1 MQEAQLIKYD
11 AKNPIIKLTTAPA
24 KPVGD
29 HDLLVETKVAA
40 INPLD
45 NLLAHGDL
53 KLVVPYKLPQTLGNE
68 FVGIVKQTGDAVQK
82 FQPGD
87 RVYARTPLDN
97 MGAFSEEIVINEQA
111 VAKVPDY
118 LTDEEAAAVPLMA
131 LTAMQAFDLLAAKA
145 GQTLFISG
153 GSGSFG
159 AMAIPLAVARGL
171 KVITTGAGARKAAL
185 LDMGVS
191 QFIDYRTEDYT
202 KLVKDVDLVIDT
214 LGGEEVFKQ
223 LGILKQGGRIVSL
236 RAMPNRTFAKRVGL
250 GWGKQILFGLAAGK
264 IERQAKKK
272 QQHYDFVFVT
282 ANGPQLAQASETLAK
297 SQVRPALGKRYS
309 LEQVKEAMGDVAHG
323 HSRGKVLIKF

>member
-1 MQEAQLIKYD
+1 MREAQLIKYD
-11 AKNPIIKLTTAPA
+11 AKNPIIKLITAETKA
-24 KPVGD
+24 VGD
-29 HDLLVETKVAA
+29 HDLLIESKVAA
-40 INPLD
+40 VNPLD

-68 FVGIVKQTGDAVQK
+68 FVGIVKQAGSAVK
-82 FQPGD
+82 NFQAGD

-97 MGAFSEEIVINEQA
+97 MGAFAEEIVISEQA

-118 LTDEEAAAVPLMA
+118 LTDEEAAAVPLTA
-131 LTAMQAFDLLAAKA
+131 LTAMQAFDLLGAKA

-171 KVITTGAGARKAAL
+171 KVITTGSGAKKEELLAL
-185 LDMGVS
+185 GAS
-191 QFIDYRTEDYT
+191 QFIDYRKEDYT

-214 LGGEEVFKQ
+214 LGGEELFKQ
-223 LGILKQGGRIVSL
+223 MEILKKGGRIVSL
-236 RAMPNRTFAKRVGL
+236 RAMPNRTFAKRMGMS
-250 GWGKQILFGLAAGK
+250 WGKQILFGLAAAK

-272 QQHYDFVFVT
+272 QQHYDFIFVE
-282 ANGPQLAQASETLAK
+282 ANGSQLAQASEILAK

-309 LEQVKEAMGDVAHG
+309 LDQVKEAMEDVAHG

>member
-1 MQEAQLIKYD
+1 M
-11 AKNPIIKLTTAPA
+11 
-24 KPVGD
+24 
-29 HDLLVETKVAA
+29 
-40 INPLD
+40 
-45 NLLAHGDL
+45 

-97 MGAFSEEIVINEQA
+97 MGAFAEEIVINEQA

>member
-1 MQEAQLIKYD
+1 M
-11 AKNPIIKLTTAPA
+11 NTAPA

-40 INPLD
+40 VNPLD
-45 NLLAHGDL
+45 NLVAHGDL

-68 FVGIVKQTGDAVQK
+68 FVGIVKQSGAAVQK

-97 MGAFSEEIVINEQA
+97 MGAFAEEIVINEQA

-118 LTDEEAAAVPLMA
+118 LTDEEAAAVPLTA
-131 LTAMQAFDLLAAKA
+131 LTAMQAFDLLDAKA

-223 LGILKQGGRIVSL
+223 LGILKKGGRIVSL
-236 RAMPNRTFAKRVGL
+236 RAMPNRTFAKRMGL
-250 GWGKQILFGLAAGK
+250 GRGKQILFGLAAAK

-272 QQHYDFVFVT
+272 QHYDFVFVT
-282 ANGPQLAQASETLAK
+282 ANGPQLAQASEILAK

-309 LEQVKEAMGDVAHG
+309 LEQVKEAMADVAHG

>member
-1 MQEAQLIKYD
+1 M
-11 AKNPIIKLTTAPA
+11 NTAPA

-40 INPLD
+40 VNPLD

-97 MGAFSEEIVINEQA
+97 MGAFAEEIVINEQA

-118 LTDEEAAAVPLMA
+118 LTDEEAAAVPLTA
-131 LTAMQAFDLLAAKA
+131 LTAMQAFDLLDAKA

-223 LGILKQGGRIVSL
+223 LGILKKGGRIVSL
-236 RAMPNRTFAKRVGL
+236 RAMPNRTFAKRMGL
-250 GWGKQILFGLAAGK
+250 GWGKQILFGLAAAK

-282 ANGPQLAQASETLAK
+282 ANGPQLAQASEILAK

-309 LEQVKEAMGDVAHG
+309 LEQVKEAMADVAHG

>member
-1 MQEAQLIKYD
+1 M
-11 AKNPIIKLTTAPA
+11 NTPPA

-40 INPLD
+40 VNPLD
-45 NLLAHGDL
+45 NLVAHGDL

-68 FVGIVKQTGDAVQK
+68 FVGIVKQTGTAVQK
-82 FQPGD
+82 FQSGD

-97 MGAFSEEIVINEQA
+97 MGAFAEEIVINEQA

-118 LTDEEAAAVPLMA
+118 LTDEEAAAVPLTA
-131 LTAMQAFDLLAAKA
+131 LTAMQAFDLLDAKA

-236 RAMPNRTFAKRVGL
+236 RAMPNRTFAKRMGL

-282 ANGPQLAQASETLAK
+282 ANGPQLAQASEILAK

-309 LEQVKEAMGDVAHG
+309 LEQVKEAMADVAHG

>member
-1 MQEAQLIKYD
+1 M
-11 AKNPIIKLTTAPA
+11 NTAPA

-40 INPLD
+40 VNPLD

-68 FVGIVKQTGDAVQK
+68 FVGIVKQSGAAVQK

-97 MGAFSEEIVINEQA
+97 MGAFAEEIVINEQA

-118 LTDEEAAAVPLMA
+118 LTDEEAAAVPLTA
-131 LTAMQAFDLLAAKA
+131 LTAMQAFDLLDAKA

-223 LGILKQGGRIVSL
+223 LGILKKGGRIVSL
-236 RAMPNRTFAKRVGL
+236 RAMPNRTFAKRMGL
-250 GWGKQILFGLAAGK
+250 GWGKQILFGLAAAK

-272 QQHYDFVFVT
+272 QHYDFVFVT

>member
-1 MQEAQLIKYD
+1 M
-11 AKNPIIKLTTAPA
+11 
-24 KPVGD
+24 
-29 HDLLVETKVAA
+29 
-40 INPLD
+40 
-45 NLLAHGDL
+45 
-53 KLVVPYKLPQTLGNE
+53 
-68 FVGIVKQTGDAVQK
+68 
-82 FQPGD
+82 
-87 RVYARTPLDN
+87 
-97 MGAFSEEIVINEQA
+97 
-111 VAKVPDY
+111 PDY

>member
-1 MQEAQLIKYD
+1 M
-11 AKNPIIKLTTAPA
+11 NTAPA

-40 INPLD
+40 VNPLD

-68 FVGIVKQTGDAVQK
+68 FVGIVKQSGAAVQK

-97 MGAFSEEIVINEQA
+97 MGAFAEEIVINEQA

-118 LTDEEAAAVPLMA
+118 LTDEEAAAVPLTA
-131 LTAMQAFDLLAAKA
+131 LTAMQAFDLLDAKA

-236 RAMPNRTFAKRVGL
+236 RAMPNRTFAKRMGL

-282 ANGPQLAQASETLAK
+282 ANGPQLAQASEILAK

-309 LEQVKEAMGDVAHG
+309 LEQVKEAMADVAHG

>member
-11 AKNPIIKLTTAPA
+11 AKNLIIKLTTAPA

-40 INPLD
+40 VNPLD
-45 NLLAHGDL
+45 NLVAHGDL

-68 FVGIVKQTGDAVQK
+68 FVGIVKQTGSAVQK

-97 MGAFSEEIVINEQA
+97 MGAFAEEIVINEQA

-118 LTDEEAAAVPLMA
+118 LTDEEAAAVPLTA
-131 LTAMQAFDLLAAKA
+131 LTAMQAFDLLDAKA

-159 AMAIPLAVARGL
+159 AMAIPLAVSRGL
-171 KVITTGAGARKAAL
+171 KVITTGSPVRKAAL

-236 RAMPNRTFAKRVGL
+236 RAIPNRTFVKRMGL
-250 GWGKQILFGLAAGK
+250 GWGKRILFGLAAGK

-282 ANGPQLAQASETLAK
+282 ANGSQLAQASEILAK

-309 LEQVKEAMGDVAHG
+309 LDQVKEAMADVAHG

>member
-1 MQEAQLIKYD
+1 M
-11 AKNPIIKLTTAPA
+11 NTAPA

-40 INPLD
+40 VNPLD

-68 FVGIVKQTGDAVQK
+68 FVGIVKQTGTAVQK
-82 FQPGD
+82 FQSGD

-97 MGAFSEEIVINEQA
+97 MGAFAEEIVINEQA

-118 LTDEEAAAVPLMA
+118 LTDEEAAAVPLTA
-131 LTAMQAFDLLAAKA
+131 LTAMQAFDLLDAKA

-236 RAMPNRTFAKRVGL
+236 RAMPNRTFAKRMGL
-250 GWGKQILFGLAAGK
+250 GWGKQILFGLAAAK

-272 QQHYDFVFVT
+272 QHYDFVFVT
-282 ANGPQLAQASETLAK
+282 ANGPQLAQASEILAK

-309 LEQVKEAMGDVAHG
+309 LEQVKEAMADVAHG

>member
-1 MQEAQLIKYD
+1 M
-11 AKNPIIKLTTAPA
+11 NTPPA

-40 INPLD
+40 VNPLD
-45 NLLAHGDL
+45 NLVAHGDL

-68 FVGIVKQTGDAVQK
+68 FVGIVKQTGTAVQK
-82 FQPGD
+82 FQSGD

-97 MGAFSEEIVINEQA
+97 MGAFAEEIVINEQA

-118 LTDEEAAAVPLMA
+118 LTDEEAAAVPLTA
-131 LTAMQAFDLLAAKA
+131 LTAMQAFDLLDAKA

-236 RAMPNRTFAKRVGL
+236 RAMPNRTFAKRMGL
-250 GWGKQILFGLAAGK
+250 GWGKQILFGLAAAK

-272 QQHYDFVFVT
+272 QHYDFVFVT
-282 ANGPQLAQASETLAK
+282 ANGPQLAQASEILAK

-309 LEQVKEAMGDVAHG
+309 LEQVKEAMADVAHG

>member
-1 MQEAQLIKYD
+1 M
-11 AKNPIIKLTTAPA
+11 NTAPA

-40 INPLD
+40 VNPLD

-68 FVGIVKQTGDAVQK
+68 FVGIVKQSGAAVQK

-97 MGAFSEEIVINEQA
+97 MGAFAEEIVINEQA

-118 LTDEEAAAVPLMA
+118 LTDEEAAAVPLTA
-131 LTAMQAFDLLAAKA
+131 LTAMQAFDLLDAKA

-223 LGILKQGGRIVSL
+223 LGILKKGGRIVSL
-236 RAMPNRTFAKRVGL
+236 RAMPNRTFAKRMGL
-250 GWGKQILFGLAAGK
+250 GWGKQILFGLAAAK

-272 QQHYDFVFVT
+272 QHYDFVFVT
-282 ANGPQLAQASETLAK
+282 ANGPQLAQASEILAK

-309 LEQVKEAMGDVAHG
+309 LEQVKEAMADVAHG